1 MKLVTIDAREVAGR
15 PGVLL
20 DSGDILDLT
29 AAPVTLAESQWIPQ
43 SVVSILVA
51 GDKGREHAMRLVRAA
66 ENATAAEESKMR
78 DTGVLLPFS
87 GTALMAPVRRPGLVL
102 ISAPAGNGAGEPDP
116 VAFIK
121 GPNTVV
127 GPAALVRPP
136 WNGKDQ
142 VVAMGM
148 LAAVLGKPLYQA
160 SSAEAAAAV
169 AAYTLIIDLSL
180 LPPAATDLTVA
191 EGWRRYIDS
200 KQFPG
205 ACPMGPA
212 MVTVDA
218 MPPPEQVS
226 ASMRINDVLVS
237 EDSVWP
243 TADSAAELLAA
254 LSGRFG
260 FRPGDTVALGPAG
273 STACSQGVALMAGD
287 TFSVALDGIM
297 SLSVE
302 IAT

>member
-1 MKLVTIDAREVAGR
+1 MQLVTIDAREVAGR

-20 DSGDILDLT
+20 DNGDILDLT

-51 GDKGREHAMRLVRAA
+51 GDEGREHAMRLVRAV
-66 ENATAAEESKMR
+66 ENATAAEMSKMR
-78 DTGVLLPFS
+78 DRGVLLPFA

-102 ISAPAGNGAGEPDP
+102 ISAPVGDEPGEPDP
-116 VAFIK
+116 VAIIK

-127 GPAALVRPP
+127 GPAAKVRPP

-142 VVAMGM
+142 VAGMGM

-180 LPPAATDLTVA
+180 LPPAATDLTIA
-191 EGWRRYIDS
+191 EEWRRYIDS

-218 MPPPEQVS
+218 MPPPEQVN
-226 ASMRINDVLVS
+226 ATMRVNDVVVGQ
-237 EDSVWP
+237 DSVWP
-243 TADSAAELLAA
+243 TADSAAELLAV

-260 FRPGDTVALGPAG
+260 FRPGDTVALGPVG
-273 STACSQGVALMAGD
+273 STARSQGVTLMAGD
-287 TFSVALDGIM
+287 TFSVGLDGIM

-302 IAT
+302 IAA